1 MAEHIE
7 RTKELKPCP
16 FCGNTHIR
24 IKRHSSYQFGEVW
37 WDVRC
42 LRCGAKIENRLFD
55 TESDAVLA
63 WNRRESAE
71 LPHAD
76 VAPVRNGM
84 WIFGELDVFGAPVR
98 CSECGYGADRV
109 DPIMWTT
116 YPGHRFCGCCGAK
129 MDGGN
134 DDDRGS
140 HGERCNGETVLGV

>member
-1 MAEHIE
+1 MAEYIE

-16 FCGNTHIR
+16 FCGDTHIR

-55 TESDAVLA
+55 TESDAVFA

-76 VAPVRNGM
+76 VAPVRHIAPINCGSDEYYGR
-84 WIFGELDVFGAPVR
+84 WIR
-98 CSECGYGADRV
+98 CPNCDFDLNTSEAA
-109 DPIMWTT
+109 
-116 YPGHRFCGCCGAK
+116 FCGGCGAK
-129 MDGGN
+129 I
-134 DDDRGS
+134 DRGADN
-140 HGERCNGETVLGV
+140 EV